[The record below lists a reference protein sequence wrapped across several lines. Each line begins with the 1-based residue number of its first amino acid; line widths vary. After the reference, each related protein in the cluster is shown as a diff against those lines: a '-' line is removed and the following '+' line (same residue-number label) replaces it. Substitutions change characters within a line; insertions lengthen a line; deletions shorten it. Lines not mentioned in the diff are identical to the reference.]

1 MASSIRR
8 KPQSTLF
15 MLLRGL
21 VLLVPAFMLV
31 PQIIGTRGM
40 WLAVPVVEFLTLA
53 VIIIA
58 RKLKAQ

>member
-1 MASSIRR
+1 
-8 KPQSTLF
+8 

-58 RKLKAQ
+58 RKIKAQ